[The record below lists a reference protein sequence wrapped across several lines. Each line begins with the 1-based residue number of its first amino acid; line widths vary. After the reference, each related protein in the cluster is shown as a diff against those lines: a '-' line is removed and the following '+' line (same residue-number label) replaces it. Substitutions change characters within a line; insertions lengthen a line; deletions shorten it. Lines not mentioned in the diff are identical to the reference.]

1 MSLVDAMK
9 RRKYELL
16 RLLRIPVSLVFT
28 VCVTLGVTVV
38 MCEVTEKRYHH
49 LKLKISTR
57 RRSKRYHRKNRT
69 NR

>member
-28 VCVTLGVTVV
+28 VCVTVV
-38 MCEVTEKRYHH
+38 VCEVTEKRYHH